1 MANENNIVYQ
11 LRTKKNLSEQTL
23 GDIVGASQQTIS
35 RIESQKTIVTS
46 TDLAMKLAEYFGV
59 SIDVIVGKKN
69 VESDSI
75 YLKLDPREI
84 AEEMPVDV
92 RRFWLEMGARL
103 AGDKYMTKIRIQM
116 EAEEKKK

>member
-11 LRTKKNLSEQTL
+11 LRKKKNLSEQTL
-23 GDIVGASQQTIS
+23 GDIIGASQQTIS

-116 EAEEKKK
+116 EAEEKK